1 MKLSAAAALAAVM
14 FFGTMIFG
22 TAIAQEEV
30 EREIEVK
37 VIMDGDGADDT
48 SAIRWASKGMAFDM
62 QDMAVGETRV
72 IDGESGHSASV
83 TRHEDGYSFDI
94 DGKTIKM
101 PNFGAEGVHMAF
113 ASSEGL
119 HENVNID
126 IMNDDIHGMKPHMA
140 DGVTIISSTPL
151 DNSVRESIK
160 SVLISAGNNDEVT
173 FIDGNQVGMR
183 VIKMKTHVEV
193 TE

>member
-1 MKLSAAAALAAVM
+1 MKFSVIAALAAV
-14 FFGTMIFG
+14 TILG

-30 EREIEVK
+30 ERKFEVK
-37 VIMDGDGADDT
+37 VIMDIDGADDG
-48 SAIRWASKGMAFDM
+48 SDIRWASGRIAFDM

-72 IDGESGHSASV
+72 IDGESGMSASV
-83 TRHEDGYSFDI
+83 TRNEEGYSFDI
-94 DGKTIKM
+94 DGETIKI
-101 PNFGAEGVHMAF
+101 PNLGAEGVHMAF
-113 ASSEGL
+113 ASADGL

-126 IMNDDIHGMKPHMA
+126 IINDDIHGMKPHMA

-173 FIDGNQVGMR
+173 FVDGTQVGVR
-183 VIKMKTHVEV
+183 VIKMKTRVEV
-193 TE
+193 IE